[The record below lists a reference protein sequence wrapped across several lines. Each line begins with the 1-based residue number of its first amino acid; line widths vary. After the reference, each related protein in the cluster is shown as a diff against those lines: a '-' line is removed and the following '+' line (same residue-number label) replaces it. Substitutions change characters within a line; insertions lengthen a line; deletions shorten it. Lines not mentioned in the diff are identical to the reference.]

1 MTRLTV
7 PGGEDIEIKPP
18 VPEPDEIMGLILGAA
33 QLSQMNAAQLSQIA
47 TNVGILSRALDEI
60 LGEDRMRKAMERAV
74 EDMIEEGLLEPLEEE
89 SGE

>member
-1 MTRLTV
+1 MSGVIL
-7 PGGEDIEIKPP
+7 PGQQEPQQP
-18 VPEPDEIMGLILGAA
+18 AVPEPDEIMGLILGAA